1 MIKMILIIFAI
12 TGVFLIDVSFW
23 NYTPGRRMSITYYML
38 PLFIA
43 LILDI
48 VFFDKGKKFTK
59 RLRKY
64 ILYLIV
70 FYVYINFYLVFASR
84 GALVAIFVC
93 LLLCLIS
100 KIKTRIRKILCTIVG
115 FSIIIVLYISMQNI
129 LMSINELLNSMNI
142 YSVTLERTI
151 ELFEEENVG
160 NGRDGVYENA
170 INGIKEHPFLGNGIG
185 DFDNKYQTYPHNVVL
200 QAWYEG
206 GIINMIVILV
216 PIIYSIYLMTFSN
229 KISNDNKY
237 LLILLFSI
245 STVRLMISYEYW
257 KDNYFWIYMYITLM
271 LWMGDEKLKNGNSN
285 NTNIQEST

>member
-1 MIKMILIIFAI
+1 MILAIFAI
-12 TGVFLIDVSFW
+12 AGIFLLNVNFW
-23 NYTPGRRMSITYYML
+23 NYTPGRRMSVTYYML

-43 LILDI
+43 LIIDI
-48 VFFDKGKKFTK
+48 FFFDKGKKFTK

-84 GALVAIFVC
+84 GAWVAIFVC
-93 LLLCLIS
+93 LLLYLIS
-100 KIKTRIRKILCTIVG
+100 KIKTRVKKILFTIIG
-115 FSIIIVLYISMQNI
+115 FSIIIILYMSMQNI
-129 LMSINELLNSMNI
+129 LMSINRLLNSMNI
-142 YSVTLERTI
+142 FSVTLERSI

-170 INGIKEHPFLGNGIG
+170 INGIKEHPLLGNGIG
-185 DFDNKYQTYPHNVVL
+185 DFDNKYQTYPHNVIL

-206 GIINMIVILV
+206 GIINMIIILI

-229 KISNDNKY
+229 KISDNDKY
-237 LLILLFSI
+237 LLIFLFSI

-257 KDNYFWIYMYITLM
+257 KDNYFWIYMYITLI
-271 LWMGDEKLKNGNSN
+271 LWTGGEKIKNGNSN
-285 NTNIQEST
+285 NTNIQEIT